1 MADVKV
7 KVVKTKKTVVKVEK
21 KISEYQ
27 YIRIISTIT
36 DKSGLTGIS
45 LELVTGSYKGNMKI
59 TLQKNRLDCLR
70 FLGVAVSETLEEL
83 EKILPA
89 E

>member
-7 KVVKTKKTVVKVEK
+7 KVIKTKKTVVKVEK
-21 KISEYQ
+21 EISEHQ
-27 YIRIISTIT
+27 FVRIISTIT

-59 TLQKNRLDCLR
+59 TLQKNRQDCLR
-70 FLGVAVSETLEEL
+70 ILRDAISETLEEL